1 MIFTKTA
8 LEGAWLLDLHKL
20 EDKRGFFA
28 RSFCQHEFMEH
39 GMNPQVAQCNVSY
52 NAKKGTL
59 RGMHFQASPFQEAKL
74 VQCTQGAI
82 YDVIIDLRPDSP
94 TFKKPL
100 GVELSAHEYRMLYIP
115 EGFAHGF
122 LTLEDHTNVFYLM
135 SEFYAPEAARGFRWN
150 DPAFDIAWP
159 AKVEMISE
167 RDAEYADFSMDLLK

>member
-1 MIFTKTA
+1 MIFIKTE
-8 LEGAWLLDLHKL
+8 LEGAWLLDINKL

-28 RSFCQHEFMEH
+28 RSFCQHEFIDH
-39 GMNPQVAQCNVSY
+39 GMNPQIAQCNVSY
-52 NAKKGTL
+52 NIKKGTL
-59 RGMHFQASPFQEAKL
+59 RGMHFQANPFQEAKL

-82 YDVIIDLRPDSP
+82 YDVIIDLRPGSP
-94 TFKKPL
+94 TYKKHL
-100 GVELSAHEYRMLYIP
+100 GVELSAQEYRMLYIP

-159 AKVEMISE
+159 GKVEVISE
-167 RDAEYADFSMDLLK
+167 RDAAYPDFPMDLLR